1 MGESLLMI
9 VTGTL
14 VGVSVGM
21 TGMGGGALMTP
32 ILVLLFGVNPTAA
45 VGSDLTASVAM
56 KPVGAYVHHRAGTIR
71 WDVVRWLLPAGIPA
85 AFAGA
90 WLISLTGDGEAV
102 QDRLKLAIGAALLL
116 AVAGIIA
123 KAVLSHRRSHL
134 TGTGPTP
141 VRRGAALAI
150 GLTGGLIVG
159 ITSVGS
165 GSLIIVMLMLSHT
178 RLRANELV
186 GTDLVQA
193 IPLVAAAAAGHLLF
207 GDAQLALAGTLLLGA
222 IPGIYVGAKLATRAP
237 DQLLRWVLAT
247 LLLGSGLT
255 LFGAPAV
262 VIAVA
267 CAALVAAAVAMGLA
281 ARRSTRQPEEPVP
294 ATRISR

>member
-9 VTGTL
+9 LTGTL

-32 ILVLLFGVNPTAA
+32 ILVLLFGVSPTAA

-56 KPVGAYVHHRAGTIR
+56 KPVGAYVHQRAGTIR
-71 WDVVRWLLPAGIPA
+71 WDIARWLLPAGIPA

-90 WLISLTGDGEAV
+90 WLISLTGDGQAV

-116 AVAGIIA
+116 AVTGIIA
-123 KAVLSHRRSHL
+123 KAILSHRRGHL
-134 TGTGPTP
+134 TETAPTP

-165 GSLIIVMLMLSHT
+165 GSLIIVMLMLSHA

-255 LFGAPAV
+255 LWGAPTV
-262 VIAVA
+262 VIVVA
-267 CAALVAAAVAMGLA
+267 CTALVAAAVALALA
-281 ARRSTRQPEEPVP
+281 ARRSARKPEEPVP
-294 ATRISR
+294 ATRVSQ

>member
-1 MGESLLMI
+1 MGESLLM
-9 VTGTL
+9 VLTGTL

-32 ILVLLFGVNPTAA
+32 ILVLLFGINPTAA

-56 KPVGAYVHHRAGTIR
+56 KPVGAYVHQRAGTIR
-71 WDVVRWLLPAGIPA
+71 WDIARWLLPAGVPA

-90 WLISLTGDGEAV
+90 WLISLTGDGDAV
-102 QDRLKLAIGAALLL
+102 QHRLKLAIGAALLL
-116 AVAGIIA
+116 AVAGIIV
-123 KAVLSHRRSHL
+123 KAILSRRRSHL
-134 TGTGPTP
+134 TDTGHTP
-141 VRRGAALAI
+141 VRRGAAVAI
-150 GLTGGLIVG
+150 GLAGGLIVG

-165 GSLIIVMLMLSHT
+165 GSLIIVMLMLSHA

-222 IPGIYVGAKLATRAP
+222 IPGIYAGAKLATRAP

-255 LFGAPAV
+255 LWGTPAV
-262 VIAVA
+262 VIVVA

-281 ARRSTRQPEEPVP
+281 ARRSTRKPEEPVP
-294 ATRISR
+294 ATSVSQ

>member
-1 MGESLLMI
+1 MSESLLM
-9 VTGTL
+9 VLTGTL

-56 KPVGAYVHHRAGTIR
+56 KPVGAFVHHRAGTVR
-71 WDVVRWLLPAGIPA
+71 WDIVRWLLPAGIPA

-90 WLISLTGDGEAV
+90 WLISLAGDGDAV

-116 AVAGIIA
+116 AVAGIFA
-123 KAVLSHRRSHL
+123 KAVLSRRRAGL
-134 TGTGPTP
+134 TEAGPTP

-150 GLTGGLIVG
+150 GLIGGVIVG
-159 ITSVGS
+159 VTSVGS

-193 IPLVAAAAAGHLLF
+193 VPLVAAAAAGHLLF

-247 LLLGSGLT
+247 LLLGSGMT
-255 LFGAPAV
+255 LWGAPPV
-262 VIAVA
+262 VIVLA
-267 CAALVAAAVAMGLA
+267 CGALVAAAIAMAVAN
-281 ARRSTRQPEEPVP
+281 RRPSRKPDEPVP
-294 ATRISR
+294 AAKISQ